1 MSLTVYIKDKSTQT
15 KSGLSGHTSDR
26 VYSRGLQWSWK
37 NHKMLP
43 EAKFKSTSTKVHKK
57 ILGAQQEIMGFT
69 MPVAH
74 IRAGVVE
81 EDDGGEPGCDPAPA
95 SAPSIACCSV
105 GESAGCAF
113 SFSGGS
119 CTAGSPK
126 SCVAGSAGRCASGS
140 AGSCAGKTRSFS
152 EYAP

>member
-15 KSGLSGHTSDR
+15 KSGRSGHTSDR

-43 EAKFKSTSTKVHKK
+43 EAKFKSTSTKVRKK

-81 EDDGGEPGCDPAPA
+81 EELCFAIKMSYRRMPRPGIGRISSA
-95 SAPSIACCSV
+95 SRTLFEYSLIHCTVTFPLSSIFIMFAECHS
-105 GESAGCAF
+105 S
-113 SFSGGS
+113 
-119 CTAGSPK
+119 
-126 SCVAGSAGRCASGS
+126 
-140 AGSCAGKTRSFS
+140 
-152 EYAP
+152 